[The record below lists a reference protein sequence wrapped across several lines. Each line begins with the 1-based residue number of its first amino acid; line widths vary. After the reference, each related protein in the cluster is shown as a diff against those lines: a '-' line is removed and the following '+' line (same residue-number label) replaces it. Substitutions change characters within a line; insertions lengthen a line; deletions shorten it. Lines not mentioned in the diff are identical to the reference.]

1 MKFIVNGA
9 GGAMG
14 KVLCDIIK
22 NSEKHQTV
30 AFCSMEYT
38 TDKEN
43 LIYSNIKEYEGEAD
57 CIIDFSHH
65 SATKDV
71 TEYAVE
77 RNISLVVA
85 TTGQTEEEKQI
96 IEEAAKKIPLFCSA
110 NMSFGVAILSCLAKI
125 VAKAIPDCDIEII
138 EKHHNRK
145 LDAPSGTALMI
156 ADSIKGV
163 RPNAYNNLGR
173 SGQGKRT
180 PDEIGIHAIR
190 MGNIVG
196 EHEVI
201 IGTQNQTIT
210 LKHEAHSRALF
221 AEGALAAAAF
231 LIGRDAGM
239 YDMKSLVSGEKR
251 ELD

>member
-1 MKFIVNGA
+1 MKIIVNGA

-14 KVLCDIIK
+14 KVLCGIIE
-22 NSEKHQTV
+22 NSSKHETV

-43 LIYSNIKEYEGEAD
+43 LIYSNIKEYEGKAD

-77 RNISLVVA
+77 RNIPLVVA
-85 TTGQTEEEKQI
+85 TTGQTEEEKLMI
-96 IEEAAKKIPLFCSA
+96 SEAAKKIPLFCSA

-145 LDAPSGTALMI
+145 LDVPSGTALLL
-156 ADSIKGV
+156 ADSIKSV
-163 RPNAYNNLGR
+163 KDECEYNIGR
-173 SGQGKRT
+173 HENGKRT
-180 PDEIGIHAIR
+180 KTEIGIHAVR
-190 MGNIVG
+190 MGNEVG
-196 EHEVI
+196 THEVI
-201 IGTQNQTIT
+201 FATNSQVIT
-210 LKHEAHSRALF
+210 LKHEAENRGLF
-221 AEGALAAAAF
+221 AEGAITAAEF
-231 LIGRDAGM
+231 LKGKEAGYYNM
-239 YDMKSLVSGEKR
+239 DHILE
-251 ELD
+251 

>member
-22 NSEKHQTV
+22 NSEKHETV

-43 LIYSNIKEYEGEAD
+43 LIYGNIKEYEGEAD

-77 RNISLVVA
+77 RNIPLVVA
-85 TTGQTEEEKQI
+85 TTGQTEEEKQM
-96 IEEAAKKIPLFCSA
+96 IEEAAKRIPLFCSA

-125 VAKAIPDCDIEII
+125 VAKAMPDCDIEII

-145 LDAPSGTALMI
+145 LDVPSGTALLL
-156 ADSIKGV
+156 ADSIKSV
-163 RPNAYNNLGR
+163 KDECEYNIGR
-173 SGQGKRT
+173 HENGKRT
-180 PDEIGIHAIR
+180 KSEIGIHAVR
-190 MGNIVG
+190 MGNEVG
-196 EHEVI
+196 THEVI
-201 IGTQNQTIT
+201 FATNSQVIT
-210 LKHEAHSRALF
+210 LKHEAENRGLF
-221 AEGALAAAAF
+221 AEGAITAAEF
-231 LIGRDAGM
+231 LKGKEAGYYNM
-239 YDMKSLVSGEKR
+239 DHILE
-251 ELD
+251 

>member
-1 MKFIVNGA
+1 MKIIVNGA

-22 NSEKHQTV
+22 NSEKHETV

-43 LIYSNIKEYEGEAD
+43 LIYSKIKEYEGEAD

-77 RNISLVVA
+77 RNIPLVVA
-85 TTGQTEEEKQI
+85 TTGQTEEEKQMI
-96 IEEAAKKIPLFCSA
+96 DEASKKIPLFCSA

-125 VAKAIPDCDIEII
+125 VAKAMPDCDIEII

-145 LDAPSGTALMI
+145 LDVPSGTALLL
-156 ADSIKGV
+156 ADSIRSVKDDCE
-163 RPNAYNNLGR
+163 YNIGR
-173 SGQGKRT
+173 HENGKRT
-180 PDEIGIHAIR
+180 KNEIGIHAVR
-190 MGNIVG
+190 MGNEVG
-196 EHEVI
+196 THEVI
-201 IGTQNQTIT
+201 FATNSQVIT
-210 LKHEAHSRALF
+210 LKHEAENRGLF
-221 AEGALAAAAF
+221 AEGALTAAEF
-231 LIGRDAGM
+231 LAGKEAGYYNM
-239 YDMKSLVSGEKR
+239 DDILE
-251 ELD
+251 

>member
-1 MKFIVNGA
+1 MKIIVNGA

-14 KVLCDIIK
+14 KVLCDIIE
-22 NSEKHQTV
+22 NSEKHETV

-38 TDKEN
+38 TDKER

-77 RNISLVVA
+77 KKIPLVVA
-85 TTGQTEEEKQI
+85 TTGQTEEEKKM
-96 IEEAAKKIPLFCSA
+96 IEAAAKKIPLFCSA

-145 LDAPSGTALMI
+145 LDVPSGTALLL
-156 ADSIKGV
+156 ADSIKSV
-163 RPNAYNNLGR
+163 KDECEYNIGR
-173 SGQGKRT
+173 HENGKRT
-180 PDEIGIHAIR
+180 KTEIGIHAVR
-190 MGNIVG
+190 MGNEVG
-196 EHEVI
+196 THEVI
-201 IGTQNQTIT
+201 FATNSQVIT
-210 LKHEAHSRALF
+210 LKHEAENRGFF
-221 AEGALAAAAF
+221 AEGAITAAEF
-231 LIGRDAGM
+231 LKGKEAGYYNM
-239 YDMKSLVSGEKR
+239 DDILE
-251 ELD
+251 

>member
-22 NSEKHQTV
+22 NSEKHETV

-77 RNISLVVA
+77 RNIPLVVA
-85 TTGQTEEEKQI
+85 TTGQTEEEKLMI
-96 IEEAAKKIPLFCSA
+96 SEAAKRIPLFCSA

-145 LDAPSGTALMI
+145 LDVPSGTALLL
-156 ADSIKGV
+156 ADSIKSV
-163 RPNAYNNLGR
+163 KDECEYNIGR
-173 SGQGKRT
+173 HENGKRT
-180 PDEIGIHAIR
+180 KTEIGIHAVR
-190 MGNIVG
+190 MGNEVG
-196 EHEVI
+196 THEVI
-201 IGTQNQTIT
+201 FATNSQVIT
-210 LKHEAHSRALF
+210 LKHEAENRGLF
-221 AEGALAAAAF
+221 AEGAITAAEF
-231 LIGRDAGM
+231 LKGKEAGYYNM
-239 YDMKSLVSGEKR
+239 DHILE
-251 ELD
+251 